1 MHFLELALRLSIH
14 ALEKLGGFLK
24 MFQLYEVETR
34 QGRIALGCSKSLFIS
49 WILFCRW
56 YGRSSLVHRLAGTI
70 AFGLLALCL
79 LTHSSA
85 VAG

>member
-1 MHFLELALRLSIH
+1 MH
-14 ALEKLGGFLK
+14 ALEKLGRVLK
-24 MFQLYEVETR
+24 LFELHEVETR
-34 QGRIALGCSKSLFIS
+34 QGKIALENRYCLFIS
-49 WILFCRW
+49 WTLFYRW
-56 YGRSSLVHRLAGTI
+56 YGRSSLVHRLAGAI

>member
-1 MHFLELALRLSIH
+1 MH
-14 ALEKLGGFLK
+14 ALEKLGRVLK
-24 MFQLYEVETR
+24 SFELHEVETR
-34 QGRIALGCSKSLFIS
+34 QGKIALENRCCLFIS